1 MEQNSDY
8 EIIEAQI
15 RELFGRTVWTH
26 KTQEKCSDILNSRN
40 HLFKVIQIIL
50 SALITTGIFVT
61 VLGDNDIVGYISAF
75 LSTSLLIITSYF
87 KNYNLGQIAQKHS
100 DAAIKIWN
108 IREKYFSLI
117 TDIKLKAL
125 SIDKIREERDK
136 LQKELFS
143 TYKGSE
149 RTITKAYKEATKA
162 LKKNEELTFSDEEID
177 NFLPKNLRKKQ

>member
-1 MEQNSDY
+1 MAQNFDF

-15 RELFGRTVWTH
+15 RELYGRTVWTH
-26 KTQEKCSDILNSRN
+26 KTQEKCSDIINSRN
-40 HLFKVIQIIL
+40 HILKIIQITL

-75 LSTSLLIITSYF
+75 LSTSLLVLTTYF
-87 KNYNLGQIAQKHS
+87 KNYDLGQIAQKHS
-100 DAAIKIWN
+100 DSAIKIWN
-108 IREKYFSLI
+108 IREKYLSLL

-125 SIDKIREERDK
+125 SIDEIRKERDR
-136 LQKELFS
+136 LQKELFN

-162 LKKNEELTFSDEEID
+162 LKRNEELTFSDEEID
-177 NFLPKNLRKKQ
+177 NFLPKELKKIK